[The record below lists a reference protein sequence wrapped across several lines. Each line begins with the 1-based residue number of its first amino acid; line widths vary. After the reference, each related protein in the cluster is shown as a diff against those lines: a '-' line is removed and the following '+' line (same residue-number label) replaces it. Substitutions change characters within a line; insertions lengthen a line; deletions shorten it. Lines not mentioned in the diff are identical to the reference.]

1 MIEAFQRQPLI
12 AALALAAAGLA
23 VAVGVETGFGTR
35 IAPVI
40 PSGPSKAAAPFQAK
54 LLPPIAPV
62 DAEQA
67 YTEMVARP
75 LFIALR
81 RPAPPAEASA
91 AAAMKRGEYVLQGVT
106 IAGGTRIALLRE
118 KATGKVHRVEK
129 GHDLDGIK
137 VAEITPESVTLA
149 QGSEQEVLPL
159 QVIKPA
165 ASPGAAAQVGPFG
178 PATAAGAMAP
188 PAAGAVPGN
197 PAHAPSPPPPPPTT
211 RFGPAPVTPQQPNA
225 HPNAVP
231 QATTAPLTP
240 EELLARR
247 RARRAQQSQ

>member
-35 IAPVI
+35 IAPAI
-40 PSGPSKAAAPFQAK
+40 PAGPSKPAAPFQAR

-62 DAEQA
+62 NLEQA

-91 AAAMKRGEYVLQGVT
+91 ATAMKHGQYVLQGIT
-106 IAGGTRIALLRE
+106 IAGDTRIALLRE

-129 GHDLDGIK
+129 GHDIDGIK
-137 VAEITPESVTLA
+137 VAEVTPESVTLA
-149 QGSEQEVLPL
+149 QGGEQEVLPL
-159 QVIKPA
+159 QVIKPGA
-165 ASPGAAAQVGPFG
+165 APGASAQLGPFG
-178 PATAAGAMAP
+178 PATAAGAIP
-188 PAAGAVPGN
+188 PATPVPGAPVPAPGN
-197 PAHAPSPPPPPPTT
+197 PAANPTPKLL
-211 RFGPAPVTPQQPNA
+211 GPEGFIPHEANP
-225 HPNAVP
+225 HPTAVP

-247 RARRAQQSQ
+247 RARRAQQTQ